1 MNEGF
6 THSRQPHRSPT
17 VPRRLLRAA
26 VLLLAMAAIAPLTGP
41 ARAEAP
47 SAPEY
52 QLKAVFIYNFDQF
65 VEWPEGAFAKSDS
78 PLVITVLGDNPFG
91 NVLEQVTRGKRI
103 RGHEIVV
110 HYAQDVAR
118 IGQTHVLFVAAPY
131 NQNPA
136 ELLRGL
142 TGVLTIGDTDNF
154 AEAGGMIRFYS
165 ERSKLRFEINT
176 RAAEKAGIRVSAKL
190 LHLARTHNDD

>member
-1 MNEGF
+1 MNDGSKY
-6 THSRQPHRSPT
+6 SRQRNRSPKA
-17 VPRRLLRAA
+17 PRRLLRASG
-26 VLLLAMAAIAPLTGP
+26 LLLAMAGVAPLAGP

-65 VEWPEGAFAKSDS
+65 IDWPEGAFAKSDS

-91 NVLEQVTRGKRI
+91 TVLEQVTRGKQI

-110 HYAQDVAR
+110 RYAQDVAG
-118 IGQTHVLFVAAPY
+118 IGQTHVLFVGAPF

-136 ELLRGL
+136 ELVQKM

-154 AEAGGMIRFYS
+154 TAAGGMIRFYS

-176 RAAEKAGIRVSAKL
+176 RAAEKAGIKVSAKL
-190 LHLARTHNDD
+190 LHLAKMRGDD

>member
-1 MNEGF
+1 MNEGSK
-6 THSRQPHRSPT
+6 HSRQPRRSPT
-17 VPRRLLRAA
+17 VPRRLLRASG
-26 VLLLAMAAIAPLTGP
+26 LLLAMASVAPLAGP
-41 ARAEAP
+41 ARAEVP

-65 VEWPEGAFAKSDS
+65 VDWPDGAFPKADS

-91 NVLEQVTRGKRI
+91 TVLEQVTRGKQI

-110 HYAQDVAR
+110 RYAQDVAK
-118 IGQTHVLFVAAPY
+118 IGQTHVLFVGAPY
-131 NQNPA
+131 NQNPS
-136 ELLRGL
+136 EVLQKL

-154 AEAGGMIRFYS
+154 TAAGGMIRFYS

-176 RAAEKAGIRVSAKL
+176 RAADKAGIKVSAKL
-190 LHLARTHNDD
+190 LHLAKMHGDD

>member
-1 MNEGF
+1 MNDGS
-6 THSRQPHRSPT
+6 TNSRPPHRSPKA
-17 VPRRLLRAA
+17 PRRLLRASG
-26 VLLLAMAAIAPLTGP
+26 LLLAMAGVAPLAGP

-65 VEWPEGAFAKSDS
+65 IEWPDGAFAKADS

-91 NVLEQVTRGKRI
+91 NVLEQVTRGKQI

-110 HYAQDVAR
+110 RYAQDAAK
-118 IGQTHVLFVAAPY
+118 IGQTHVLFVGAPY
-131 NQNPA
+131 NQNPG
-136 ELLRGL
+136 ELVQKL
-142 TGVLTIGDTDNF
+142 TGVLTIGDTENF
-154 AEAGGMIRFYS
+154 TSAGGMIRFYS

-176 RAAEKAGIRVSAKL
+176 KAADKGGIKVSAKL
-190 LHLARTHNDD
+190 LHLAKMHGED